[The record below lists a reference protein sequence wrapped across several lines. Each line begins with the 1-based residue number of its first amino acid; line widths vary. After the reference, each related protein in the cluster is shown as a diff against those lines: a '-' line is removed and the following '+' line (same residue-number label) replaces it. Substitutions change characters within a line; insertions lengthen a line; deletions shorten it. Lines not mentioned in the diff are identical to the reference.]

1 MINAQGTS
9 PEQIWARMASIFGQA
24 LKAIRDDPSA
34 TTAPPASLAE
44 YEGLYE
50 SDWGET
56 FVLRWDGS
64 LAAVS
69 LPTSDPIEALQKLRR
84 DDGGPSGHSACPP
97 LEGESDWDSA
107 ARLCYSSPSSSRF
120 SMATFSRGSNQLEKR
135 VLGEGSRRYRWALP
149 VLSVASVLLVLELA
163 LIPFPVIDPLPFMPD
178 DEEYPFLR
186 FQPEQEYTWSRGWNF
201 EVVNQVRVNNYGFVS
216 DHDYDAE
223 ATTPLLAVVGDSYV
237 EAAMVPYGQTCAGR
251 LATHLS
257 PRLRVYS
264 VGFSGAPL
272 SQYLVY
278 AQYLRD
284 EFRPSGVVFIVV
296 QNDFLGSLLKYSRYP
311 QHTYFDDG
319 NAGELTFV
327 RLFRSRSWLR
337 RSMSRSNLLRY
348 MYWNVGLA
356 YWPADWRRS
365 IRQRAVTGS
374 NPNAAEWLADSKRAI
389 DHFFEL
395 LPEMSGLEPARIAFV
410 VDGPRFTLYSESEE
424 AAERFQGSLADMN
437 RRYFMAGA
445 EARGYEIMDMLPRFA
460 DHWKA
465 NGARFD
471 WPKDSH
477 WNALGHSVCF
487 ETVAK
492 SGLLS
497 GM

>member
-1 MINAQGTS
+1 
-9 PEQIWARMASIFGQA
+9 
-24 LKAIRDDPSA
+24 
-34 TTAPPASLAE
+34 
-44 YEGLYE
+44 
-50 SDWGET
+50 
-56 FVLRWDGS
+56 
-64 LAAVS
+64 
-69 LPTSDPIEALQKLRR
+69 
-84 DDGGPSGHSACPP
+84 
-97 LEGESDWDSA
+97 
-107 ARLCYSSPSSSRF
+107 
-120 SMATFSRGSNQLEKR
+120 
-135 VLGEGSRRYRWALP
+135 
-149 VLSVASVLLVLELA
+149 
-163 LIPFPVIDPLPFMPD
+163 MPD

-264 VGFSGAPL
+264 FGMSGAPL

-278 AQYLRD
+278 AQHLRD
-284 EFRPSGVVFIVV
+284 EFRPSGFVFIVV
-296 QNDFLGSLLKYSRYP
+296 QNDFLRSLLKYQWYP

-327 RLFRSRSWLR
+327 RLFRSRSWLQ

-348 MYWNVGLA
+348 LYWNVGLA
-356 YWPADWRRS
+356 KKMIPMTR
-365 IRQRAVTGS
+365 S
-374 NPNAAEWLADSKRAI
+374 NPNPNPKNAAELADSKRAI

-424 AAERFQGSLADMN
+424 AAERFQGSFADMN

-445 EARGYEIMDMLPRFA
+445 EARGYEVMDMLPRFA
-460 DHWKA
+460 DHWEA

-492 SGLLS
+492 SALLS